1 MAAKGCT
8 PWNKGKTGFK
18 SPLKKRDEE
27 VFVAN
32 SSYARH
38 HITSRVEYW
47 MGN

>member
-27 VFVAN
+27 VLNLNFE
-32 SSYARH
+32 SDKYQ
-38 HITSRVEYW
+38 
-47 MGN
+47 